1 MSSSTTAT
9 RAAQRDS
16 RRPSGFGHSATS
28 VWLPPD
34 PSHVDTIAQSHERC
48 ASLRLSPIRPPDHT
62 PLMRSDLAVARERN
76 RCLSL
81 HAVPVME
88 MLLEQILATQ
98 SMVLLTDVQGTVLHS
113 IGHDD
118 FLTRASKVA
127 LAPGVNWSESSK
139 GTNAIGTALV
149 TETPTIVHADE
160 HFIHANQFLTC
171 SSSPIF
177 DPRGNLVG
185 VLDVSGDHHSFHVH
199 TMGLVKMS
207 ARMIQNHWLIE
218 DSHQT
223 LRLHF
228 HLRRDYLGTL
238 MEGIVSVGQDG
249 KLLAANRAA
258 LDMLRL
264 SGAALRMNTVT
275 GLFGVSL
282 GALIDHFGSTL
293 STPLELSLPDG
304 RQVHASARFNGTGWH
319 QLGRAR
325 DDQPEGLAHETARD
339 PAGRDALAEAAR
351 EPAAHTNTPPPSPS
365 LRQLQTGDARMD
377 DVVTRVK
384 RVLDRDIPVL
394 IQGETGTGKEVLARA
409 IHQGSRR
416 ASGPFIAVNCA
427 SIPETLIE
435 SELFGYEEGAFTG
448 ARRKGAIGKVLQAH
462 GGTLFLDEIGDMPLG
477 LQARLLRVLQEREV
491 TPLGGTRALPVDVS
505 VISATHQPLREL
517 IEQKQF
523 REDLYYR
530 LNGLVVQ
537 LPALRERTD
546 LLSLTEKL
554 LKREC
559 RVRLLRLDADVLRL
573 MQACRWPGNIR
584 QLATVLRTAVAM
596 AGDDAVITVDHLSE
610 DFLQDARRALEEEP
624 AARSATADAR
634 PTSSMVN
641 AHPQTAAESADNGLG
656 SAQVGEAPGGR
667 STLHQLEHDT
677 VRRALAEAGGNI
689 SVAARRLGIS
699 RNTIYRKLYWPPGAG
714 R

>member
-1 MSSSTTAT
+1 MSSGAHTKPAPRDARRALSFGHTAT
-9 RAAQRDS
+9 
-16 RRPSGFGHSATS
+16 SA
-28 VWLPPD
+28 WLPPD
-34 PSHVDTIAQSHERC
+34 PGHVETITQSHERC
-48 ASLRLSPIRPPDHT
+48 ASLRLSPIRAPDHA
-62 PLMRSDLAVARERN
+62 PLVRADLSVARDRN
-76 RCLSL
+76 SRLSQ

-118 FLTRASKVA
+118 FLAKASKVA
-127 LAPGVNWSESSK
+127 LAPGVNWSESNK

-160 HFIHANQFLTC
+160 HFVHANHFLTC
-171 SSSPIF
+171 SASPIF

-185 VLDVSGDHHSFHVH
+185 VLDVTGDHHSFHAH

-207 ARMIQNHWLIE
+207 ARMIQNHWLID
-218 DSHQT
+218 DSRQT

-228 HLRRDYLGTL
+228 HLRNEYLGTL

-249 KLLAANRAA
+249 KLLGANRAA
-258 LDMLRL
+258 LDLLRL

-275 GLFGVSL
+275 GLFGVSV
-282 GALIDHFGSTL
+282 GALIDHFASAL
-293 STPLELSLPDG
+293 APPMVLALPDG
-304 RQVHASARFNGTGWH
+304 RPVHVHARFSGHGWMQFGSVDMAPPAREPAN
-319 QLGRAR
+319 
-325 DDQPEGLAHETARD
+325 D
-339 PAGRDALAEAAR
+339 PPPDAAR
-351 EPAAHTNTPPPSPS
+351 EPAREAAASAPPPSPS

-377 DVVTRVK
+377 DIVMRVK
-384 RVLDRDIPVL
+384 RVIDREIPVL
-394 IQGETGTGKEVLARA
+394 IQGETGSGKEVLARA
-409 IHQGSRR
+409 IHQASKR
-416 ASGPFIAVNCA
+416 ASQTFVAVNCA

-448 ARRKGAIGKVLQAH
+448 ARRKGASGKVLQAH
-462 GGTLFLDEIGDMPLG
+462 GGTLFLDEIGDMPLA

-491 TPLGGTRALPVDVS
+491 IPLGGSRAVPVDVS
-505 VISATHQPLREL
+505 VISATHQPLREM
-517 IEQKQF
+517 IDRKQF

-537 LPALRERTD
+537 LPALRERSD
-546 LLSLTEKL
+546 LLALAEKL
-554 LKREC
+554 LKQEC
-559 RVRLLRLDADVLRL
+559 RGRMLRLDDEVLRL
-573 MQACRWPGNIR
+573 MQGFRWPGNIR

-596 AGDDAVITVDHLSE
+596 AGDEAVITTEHLSE
-610 DFLQDARRALEEEP
+610 DFLQDARRASGDTP
-624 AARSATADAR
+624 AAAAVADEAPADA
-634 PTSSMVN
+634 
-641 AHPQTAAESADNGLG
+641 
-656 SAQVGEAPGGR
+656 APVPGR
-667 STLHQLEHDT
+667 STLQQLEHDT

>member
-1 MSSSTTAT
+1 MTAPPVT
-9 RAAQRDS
+9 RPAPRDT
-16 RRPSGFGHSATS
+16 RRLTSFGHSATS
-28 VWLPPD
+28 AWLPPD
-34 PSHVDTIAQSHERC
+34 PGHLAAIEESHERC
-48 ASLRLSPIRPPDHT
+48 ASLRLSPIRPPDHS
-62 PLMRSDLAVARERN
+62 PLMRSDLSAVRDRN
-76 RCLSL
+76 RALSL

-149 TETPTIVHADE
+149 TELPTIVHADE

-228 HLRRDYLGTL
+228 HLRGDYLGTL
-238 MEGIVSVGQDG
+238 MEGIVSVGPDG
-249 KLLAANRAA
+249 KLLGANRAA

-275 GLFGVSL
+275 GLFGVTLGSL
-282 GALIDHFGSTL
+282 VDHFSSSL
-293 STPLELSLPDG
+293 ATPIMLTLPDG
-304 RQVHASARFNGTGWH
+304 RQIHANARFNGASWH
-319 QLGRAR
+319 QLGSVRPQEFDSAAPIDALAAPQPDAQAR
-325 DDQPEGLAHETARD
+325 DAVAEAL
-339 PAGRDALAEAAR
+339 GRDAG
-351 EPAAHTNTPPPSPS
+351 PATIGSVPPSPS

-377 DVVTRVK
+377 DVVARVR
-384 RVLDRDIPVL
+384 RVIDRDIPVL

-409 IHQGSRR
+409 IHQASRR
-416 ASGPFIAVNCA
+416 ASSPFVAVNCA

-448 ARRKGAIGKVLQAH
+448 ARRKGSIGKVLQAH

-491 TPLGGTRALPVDVS
+491 TPLGGTRSVPVDVN

-517 IEQKQF
+517 IDRKQF

-537 LPALRERTD
+537 LPALRDRTD
-546 LLSLTEKL
+546 LLALAEKL

-559 RVRLLRLDADVLRL
+559 RGRLLRLDADVLRL

-596 AGDDAVITVDHLSE
+596 AGDDAVITAEHLSE
-610 DFLQDARRALEEEP
+610 DFLQDARRALEETPATGRP
-624 AARSATADAR
+624 AAVAGGATLPTAVPQPDAPAADTPA
-634 PTSSMVN
+634 
-641 AHPQTAAESADNGLG
+641 
-656 SAQVGEAPGGR
+656 GR